1 MPALPVH
8 SPSPQRPETAPST
21 LPAANTHGLSAC
33 TRVPS
38 VRLLPPCVVD
48 LQCAYAFQA
57 CCKST
62 SEGQGAGVLSPLMAA
77 RPEQPLLMPFVCQEA
92 SRPRRSWVPILI
104 LFVFYVLKRMCPF
117 GIRTYCLRSFQYWRP
132 RGRRY
137 VDRWRAGR
145 CRATPP
151 FASEY
156 GVSVLVRRQKKGR
169 WWSRVAPFTVPS
181 LSPSPLPCWL
191 VLRSCVAF

>member
-1 MPALPVH
+1 M
-8 SPSPQRPETAPST
+8 
-21 LPAANTHGLSAC
+21 
-33 TRVPS
+33 PS

-117 GIRTYCLRSFQYWRP
+117 GIRTYCQYWHVLLAATRQTLRREMARWQVQSDPPLCERVWRERASAQAEERP
-132 RGRRY
+132 VVEPGCTLHCTFAFAIPPPLLT
-137 VDRWRAGR
+137 RAQKLRCVLTMRNEETGAP
-145 CRATPP
+145 CRAT
-151 FASEY
+151 
-156 GVSVLVRRQKKGR
+156 
-169 WWSRVAPFTVPS
+169 
-181 LSPSPLPCWL
+181 
-191 VLRSCVAF
+191 RS